1 MHACPASG
9 YNALYVYMNECKKV
23 YACMHEYIYECMYA
37 CVQEFRHV
45 YILHMY
51 LGICMYVCVSEHYVE
66 YA

>member
-1 MHACPASG
+1 
-9 YNALYVYMNECKKV
+9 
-23 YACMHEYIYECMYA
+23 MHEYIYECMYA